1 MEYLK
6 LVLLDVMC
14 LILPLSLYL
23 IYVAYIK
30 TKEKEEDKSYFSFA
44 IIISLL
50 LLITY
55 DDLNVFSTNMFFG
68 IPLLISYLSKRD
80 KLSIMISVILIFF
93 FNNIYGVSYI
103 ILSVFYISYYLLYR
117 ILKSKKNYYN
127 LYIIFFLLIKSV
139 YTITLLL
146 LSISTENE
154 TLNIIHILI
163 ISCSLQAI
171 VSFIT
176 ALFFEKSK
184 KVIDI
189 NMTLKEL
196 DKEKKLRAS
205 VFKLNH
211 ELKNPLAV
219 CNGYLEMFEIAT
231 EQERH
236 KYLGII
242 KDEIKRSLTIINDFS
257 SLGKIKEL
265 DKEELDLC
273 LLLED
278 VKEILSPLYKNV
290 DGVINIP
297 DDEIYL
303 NGDYNRL
310 KQVFINILKNS
321 YESKSK
327 RDLIVDIKI
336 KEEQNLN
343 KIYIQ
348 DNGKGMSQE
357 TLKNIYNEFFTTKEY
372 GTGIGIPYIKQI
384 VELHGGTIEYKS
396 KENKGTTVIIV
407 LPK

>member
-1 MEYLK
+1 MEFVK
-6 LVLLDVMC
+6 LILLDVMC
-14 LILPLSLYL
+14 IILPLCLYL

-30 TKEKEEDKSYFSFA
+30 TKEKEESKSYFSFA

-55 DDLNVFSTNMFFG
+55 DDLDVFSTNMFFG

-80 KLSIMISVILIFF
+80 KLSISISIILIFL
-93 FNNIYGVSYI
+93 FNNIYGVSYL
-103 ILSVFYISYYLLYR
+103 ILSIFYITYYVLYR
-117 ILKSKKNYYN
+117 LLKDKKNFYN
-127 LYIIFFLLIKSV
+127 LYILVFLFVKCT
-139 YTITLLL
+139 YTITLLF
-146 LSISTENE
+146 LSINTENE
-154 TLNIIHILI
+154 TLDIIHILI
-163 ISCSLQAI
+163 LSCSLQI
-171 VSFIT
+171 VVSFIT

-184 KVIDI
+184 QVINI

-219 CNGYLEMFEIAT
+219 CNGYLQMFEIAT
-231 EQERH
+231 EQERQ

-265 DKEELDLC
+265 EKEELDLC

-278 VKEILSPLYKNV
+278 VKEILMPLYKNV

-357 TLKNIYNEFFTTKEY
+357 TLKNIYDEFFTTKEY

-396 KENKGTTVIIV
+396 KENKGTTVIMT

>member
-1 MEYLK
+1 MEYFK

-30 TKEKEEDKSYFSFA
+30 TKEKEESKSYFSFA

-55 DDLNVFSTNMFFG
+55 DDLDVFSTNMFFG

-80 KLSIMISVILIFF
+80 KLSISISIILIFL
-93 FNNIYGVSYI
+93 FNNIYGVSYL
-103 ILSVFYISYYLLYR
+103 ILSIFYITYYVLYR
-117 ILKSKKNYYN
+117 LLKDKKNFYN
-127 LYIIFFLLIKSV
+127 LYILVFLFVKCT
-139 YTITLLL
+139 YTITLLF
-146 LSISTENE
+146 LSINTENE
-154 TLNIIHILI
+154 TLDIIHILI
-163 ISCSLQAI
+163 LSCSLQI
-171 VSFIT
+171 VVSFIT
-176 ALFFEKSK
+176 AIFFEKSK
-184 KVIDI
+184 KVMDI

-219 CNGYLEMFEIAT
+219 CNGYLQMFEIAT
-231 EQERH
+231 EQERQ

-265 DKEELDLC
+265 EKEELDLC

-278 VKEILSPLYKNV
+278 VKEILMPLYKNV

-357 TLKNIYNEFFTTKEY
+357 TLKNIYDEFFTTKEY

-396 KENKGTTVIIV
+396 KENKGTTVIMT